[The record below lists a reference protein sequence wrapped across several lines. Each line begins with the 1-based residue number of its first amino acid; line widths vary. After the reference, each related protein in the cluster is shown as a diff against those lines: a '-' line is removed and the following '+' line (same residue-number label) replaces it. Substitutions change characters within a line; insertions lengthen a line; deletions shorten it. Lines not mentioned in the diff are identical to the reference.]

1 MNLKKHSLIT
11 LVGYVVAF
19 GAATA
24 ASAETKWEKNHPRR
38 DQVID
43 RLDNQTNRIRDER
56 KEGRLTSAQAKRL
69 HSEDRAIFHQEQ
81 FDAKLN
87 GGHITPTEQKALNQ
101 EENAVSKQ
109 IGK

>member
-1 MNLKKHSLIT
+1 MNIKKNSLIA
-11 LVGYVVAF
+11 LIGLAVAF
-19 GAATA
+19 GAATN
-24 ASAETKWEKNHPRR
+24 ASAAANAEPNHPRR

-43 RLDNQTNRIRDER
+43 RLNNQTNRIRDER
-56 KEGRLTSAQAKRL
+56 KEGDLTASQAKQL
-69 HSEDRAIFHQEQ
+69 HSEDRSIYQQEQ

-87 GGHITPTEQKALNQ
+87 GGHITKTEQKALNQ